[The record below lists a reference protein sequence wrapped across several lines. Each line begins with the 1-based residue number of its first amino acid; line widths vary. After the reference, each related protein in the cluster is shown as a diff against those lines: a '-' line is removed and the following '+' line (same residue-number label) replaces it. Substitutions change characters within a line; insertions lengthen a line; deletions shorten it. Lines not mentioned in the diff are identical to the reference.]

1 MLYLDIDCTMSI
13 DVTKGSP
20 MSEIRFNLHSVVI
33 LFTPF
38 LPNKQT
44 QLSCTQFVFLIIFLF
59 NTGPKNDE

>member
-44 QLSCTQFVFLIIFLF
+44 QLSCTLCFPYYFPFQHRS
-59 NTGPKNDE
+59 PKR